1 MKLALLR
8 GRSKSRGQALVE
20 MAMILPL
27 FVLLLL
33 ITIDF
38 GRVYFSFIQINNAA
52 REGANYAALDPANDP
67 LIQNAAKQETD
78 VQKQGGEPVG
88 GFQVLVVCKD
98 PAGTVIAC
106 STAKDLGSGPG
117 NTVTVTVNEQ
127 FSFLTPFMNNFWSN
141 NFTMSTSATSTVFG
155 FVASGPGA
163 PPGGCSAPVADFTVV
178 TDSTLQIYAN
188 PSISSPTSGTC
199 AISGYNWTW
208 GDGND
213 EVGSATGDYY
223 TYGSAN
229 TYTVTLFVTNQGGSS
244 TKVRSVTVPAV
255 PPPPTCAK
263 PIPAFSYTTTGN
275 GANTV
280 FTYHDGSSVADPVNC
295 PITNWLWTFTDNG
308 TSSNAQNPA
317 PFKYGVG
324 GTHPVTL
331 MVTNAGGS
339 ASVTHS

>member
-1 MKLALLR
+1 MKLAFLR
-8 GRSKSRGQALVE
+8 RRAKSRGQALVE
-20 MAMILPL
+20 MALVLPL

-52 REGANYAALDPANDP
+52 REGANYAALDPANNL
-67 LIQNAAKQETD
+67 LIQAAANQETD
-78 VQKQGGEPVG
+78 VQAQGGESPLQFVI
-88 GFQVLVVCKD
+88 VCKD

-117 NTVTVTVNEQ
+117 NTVTLTVNEP

-141 NFTMSTSATSTVFG
+141 SFTMSTSATATVFG

-163 PPGGCSAPVADFTVV
+163 PPGGCSGPTADFTVV
-178 TDSTLQIYAN
+178 SDSTLQIYVN

-213 EVGSATGDYY
+213 NVGSATGDYH

-229 TYTVTLFVTNQGGSS
+229 TYTVTLYVTNQGGSS
-244 TKVRSVTVPAV
+244 TKVRSVVVPAP

-263 PIPAFSYTTTGN
+263 PIPAFTYTTTGS
-275 GANTV
+275 GANRV
-280 FTYHDGSSVADPVNC
+280 FTYSDTSTVADPVNC
-295 PITNWLWTFTDNG
+295 PKTNWLWTFTDLG

-317 PFKYGVG
+317 PFQYSTG
-324 GTHPVTL
+324 GTHSVTL
-331 MVTNAGGS
+331 QVTNAGGS